1 MSYNDQQVAKGLL
14 PLALLQW
21 VEQQGGVA
29 TCQERWGLDADG
41 NMGPRTIAEAL
52 RVKAGGTPVPDQ
64 AHVRAVY
71 GDFPY
76 KEAKNGAIAI
86 DPEWARQN
94 ITSVKLHDNK
104 VRWLH
109 KLVAAEFK
117 ALYEKA
123 VKESGY
129 HPVSVQTYVPRHTL
143 WNPAKPLSMHSWGIA
158 IDFDPSHNRMGGT
171 DVDTHGPSK
180 LRKHPRFVEVFTD
193 AGWEWGGSWR
203 MKDDMHFQ
211 RARI

>member
-1 MSYNDQQVAKGLL
+1 MSYNEKQVAAGVL
-14 PLALLQW
+14 PIDLLQW
-21 VEQQGGVA
+21 TDKFGGVA
-29 TCQERWGLDADG
+29 AFQKTAGLDPDG
-41 NMGPRTIAEAL
+41 AMGPRTIEEAR
-52 RVKAGGTPVPDQ
+52 RVRAGGTAVPDQ
-64 AHVRAVY
+64 EHVRIVY

-94 ITSVKLHDNK
+94 ITTVKLHDGK

-123 VKESGY
+123 VTESGY
-129 HPVSVQTYVPRHTL
+129 HPTSVQTYVPRHTL
-143 WNPAKPLSMHSWGIA
+143 WNPDKPLSMHSWGIA
-158 IDFDPSHNRMGGT
+158 IDFDPQHNRMGGT
-171 DVDTHGPSK
+171 DGATHGPSK
-180 LRKHPRFVEVFTD
+180 LRKHPRFIEVFKE
-193 AGWEWGGSWR
+193 AGWTWGGDFR